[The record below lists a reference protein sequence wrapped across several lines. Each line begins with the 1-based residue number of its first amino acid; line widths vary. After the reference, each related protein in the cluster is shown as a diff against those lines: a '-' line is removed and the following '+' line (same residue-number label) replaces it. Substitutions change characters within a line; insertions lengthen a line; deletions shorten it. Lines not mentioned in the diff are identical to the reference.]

1 MTQKNVTEPN
11 NGHGQ
16 PRATVAGTA
25 KETARSIATDAR
37 AELDA
42 RVNAKKEQA
51 GEGLSSVADALR
63 GTRDELRERSPMIG
77 EYTEQ
82 AAQRLEELS
91 ALIREKSTS
100 ELIGDVERAAR
111 REPLLFFGGTFLA
124 GVLFARFLKS
134 APAREPEARAP
145 EPFEGGPRYETT
157 PATLP
162 GTERLEA
169 RAEDDWEG

>member
-25 KETARSIATDAR
+25 RETARNIATDAR

-42 RVNAKKEQA
+42 RVTAKKDQA

-63 GTRDELRERSPMIG
+63 GTRDELRERAPMIG

-82 AAQRLEELS
+82 AAQRIEELS
-91 ALIREKSTS
+91 NLIRDKSTREILS
-100 ELIGDVERAAR
+100 DVERLAR
-111 REPLLFFGGTFLA
+111 REPLLFFGGTFVAGLLA
-124 GVLFARFLKS
+124 ARFLKS
-134 APAREPEARAP
+134 SPEAESTVSGP
-145 EPFEGGPRYETT
+145 EGLEGTPSYEST
-157 PATLP
+157 PTTLP
-162 GTERLEA
+162 GTGEVRA
-169 RAEDDWEG
+169 RVDEDWEH